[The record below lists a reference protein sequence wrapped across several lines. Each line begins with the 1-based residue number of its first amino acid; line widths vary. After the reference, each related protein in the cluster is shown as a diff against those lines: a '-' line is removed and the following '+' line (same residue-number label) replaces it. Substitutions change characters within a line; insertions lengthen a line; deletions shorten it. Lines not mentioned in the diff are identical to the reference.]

1 MPAITPTDNDYKNKI
16 VLERI
21 VDYLDK
27 RFGDEPPNIREC
39 TLQEFQMWIGRWI
52 KIVDDCESNNI
63 VREKKATRKRRR
75 EKVKKYLSNNL

>member
-27 RFGDEPPNIREC
+27 RFGDSSPNIREC
-39 TLQEFQMWIGRWI
+39 TLQEFQMWIGWGI
-52 KIVDDCESNNI
+52 KIVDDCESDNI
-63 VREKKATRKRRR
+63 VREKKAIRKRRR